1 MYFPVVALTVALFVS
16 LVTTP
21 IARRFAVYIG
31 LIDHPDTHRKL
42 HKEPIALCGGIAV
55 LVSLIISVA
64 LMIGIRSDFAQASFS
79 NMRETLAL
87 AIGAIAIV
95 NLGVID
101 DRFGLRGRQKLL
113 GQVLICCSLMILGF
127 TLPKLSLFGWEIE
140 LGLLAI
146 PVTLGWLL
154 LTINSVNLIDGAD

>member
-21 IARRFAVYIG
+21 IARRFAVLIG

-64 LMIGIRSDFAQASFS
+64 LMIGIRSDFAAASFS
-79 NMRETLAL
+79 
-87 AIGAIAIV
+87 
-95 NLGVID
+95 GVIARKILY
-101 DRFGLRGRQKLL
+101 RFCVK
-113 GQVLICCSLMILGF
+113 
-127 TLPKLSLFGWEIE
+127 
-140 LGLLAI
+140 
-146 PVTLGWLL
+146 
-154 LTINSVNLIDGAD
+154 LTIVMLFDESRRINSPYAWLP